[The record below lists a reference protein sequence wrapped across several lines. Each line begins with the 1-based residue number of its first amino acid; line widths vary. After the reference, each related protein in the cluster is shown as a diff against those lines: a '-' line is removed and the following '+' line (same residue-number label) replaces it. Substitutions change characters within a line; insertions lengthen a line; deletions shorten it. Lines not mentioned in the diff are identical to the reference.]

1 MDRCATCSLT
11 AKYFFRSGARIVFA
25 CDAHAVPR
33 PGKWK
38 RVDALGGAVLVAQ
51 RDAARQVAQTG
62 GR

>member
-1 MDRCATCSLT
+1 LT